1 MQSHVELPKGNVTI
15 TPLSDQGKADINELL
30 GQYIGMLAEQGQSEE
45 ATVLA
50 SFLKIW
56 SHFLQ
61 IIPVKE
67 QADPSVSTE

>member
-1 MQSHVELPKGNVTI
+1 VTI

-30 GQYIGMLAEQGQSEE
+30 GQYIRMLAEQGQTEE
-45 ATVLA
+45 ATSLGI
-50 SFLKIW
+50 LLEDLEH
-56 SHFLQ
+56 HFVQ